1 MLKDAYMKYLD
12 KKNKHLPSIPYPCP
26 KSITFMTL
34 RVPFVVL
41 KIHNHYNNG

>member
-1 MLKDAYMKYLD
+1 MLKGANMIYLD

-26 KSITFMTL
+26 NRITFMT
-34 RVPFVVL
+34 RTVPFVVF